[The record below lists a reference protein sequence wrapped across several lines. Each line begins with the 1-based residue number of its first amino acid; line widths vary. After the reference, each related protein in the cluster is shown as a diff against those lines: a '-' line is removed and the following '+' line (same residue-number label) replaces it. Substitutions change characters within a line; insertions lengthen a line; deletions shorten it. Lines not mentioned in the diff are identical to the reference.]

1 MARYR
6 IEYHPSAIQRRRGR
20 GAYFLSTLAVA
31 AGLAAALV
39 FVPGPASAGRPGG
52 GGGGGGGAGTP
63 TPSVP
68 KVLHVADIDGA
79 AANAKGGWAA
89 KVTVTV
95 HDAGHAPVSGVTV
108 AARWTDGVGG
118 TVACVTGRSGS
129 CTLTS
134 PKATTSVASIGFK
147 VDGLALSGSTYDS
160 AANHDPDGSSDGTST
175 TVTR

>member
-6 IEYHPSAIQRRRGR
+6 IEYHASAIQRRRGR
-20 GAYFLSTLAVA
+20 RAYFLSTLAVA

-39 FVPGPASAGRPGG
+39 FVPGSASAGKPGT
-52 GGGGGGGAGTP
+52 GAGT
-63 TPSVP
+63 TTP
-68 KVLHVADIDGA
+68 KVLHVADIDGVA
-79 AANAKGGWAA
+79 AKVKGGWAA

-95 HDAGHAPVSGVTV
+95 HDENHMAVSGVTV
-108 AARWTDGVGG
+108 AGRWTEGVGG

-147 VDGLALSGSTYDS
+147 VDGLALSGSTYDG

-175 TVTR
+175 TVTK